1 MKQKEFDR
9 VLQKYASGRGTDKE
23 RRMVEQWYENLQSPK
38 DIEDSLKAKSQIF
51 KNINEKLGRSG
62 KMRRRRTVAGMAA
75 ILLAALGISF
85 YFLSAV
91 GDFLPTS
98 KENAALA
105 DKTVVNETLLSQ
117 SVSLSD
123 GTKIILE
130 SKSKLTVENFT
141 DVVRQVRLQG
151 KASFDVAHNVRRP
164 FYVYTD
170 NLITKVLGT
179 SFTIN
184 TVGEGETVEVKTGR
198 VAVFPKEQKSDLAT
212 EYVAI
217 TPNLQAEYNK
227 VRKELIASVVKH
239 PRVVT
244 ALVGGLG
251 NAGGNAKV
259 KASDS
264 NTASWV
270 MQYEEAPVT
279 EILKAL
285 ENAYCVKIV
294 FDQKKLSSC
303 LLTVN
308 LKDEDLFTRL
318 QAVCRAIGGSYQVA
332 GTAIIVK
339 SKGC

>member
-1 MKQKEFDR
+1 MKQKEFSR

-62 KMRRRRTVAGMAA
+62 KMRRRRAIAGVAA

-98 KENAALA
+98 KKNAA
-105 DKTVVNETLLSQ
+105 DKTVVNETLLPQ
-117 SVSLSD
+117 PLTLSD

-141 DVVRQVRLQG
+141 DAVRQVRLQG

-179 SFTIN
+179 NFTIN

-198 VAVFPKEQKSDLAT
+198 VAVFPKAQKSDLAT

-244 ALVGGLG
+244 ALVGSLG

-259 KASDS
+259 SDS

>member
-1 MKQKEFDR
+1 MKQKEFSR

-62 KMRRRRTVAGMAA
+62 KMRRRRAIAGVAA
-75 ILLAALGISF
+75 ILLAAVGISF
-85 YFLSAV
+85 YFLGAV

-98 KENAALA
+98 KENAA
-105 DKTVVNETLLSQ
+105 DKTVVNETLLPQ
-117 SVSLSD
+117 PLTLSD
-123 GTKIILE
+123 GTRIILE

-141 DVVRQVRLQG
+141 DAVRQVRLQG

-184 TVGEGETVEVKTGR
+184 TVGDGETVEVKTGR

-244 ALVGGLG
+244 ALVGNG
-251 NAGGNAKV
+251 GGNAKV

-264 NTASWV
+264 NAVSWV
-270 MQYEEAPVT
+270 MQYEETPVT

-285 ENAYCVKIV
+285 EHAYCVKIV
-294 FDQKKLSSC
+294 SDQKKLSSC

-318 QAVCRAIGGSYQVA
+318 QAVCRAIDGSYQVA
-332 GTAIIVK
+332 GTVIIVK

>member
-1 MKQKEFDR
+1 MKQKEFSR

-62 KMRRRRTVAGMAA
+62 KMRRRRAIAGVAA

-98 KENAALA
+98 KENAA
-105 DKTVVNETLLSQ
+105 DKTVVNETLLPQ
-117 SVSLSD
+117 PLTLSD

-141 DVVRQVRLQG
+141 DAVRQVRLQG

-264 NTASWV
+264 NPASWV